1 LQMGRVAIIAAALLI
16 VLLGAGAG
24 AIAWQPAMAPI
35 VPPQRSDFPAA
46 EIVRGAELAAI
57 GDCVVCHTA
66 PDGQPFA
73 GGRGVRTP
81 FGTVYST
88 NITPDPATGIGRWSL
103 AAFERA
109 MRKGVTRDGSHLYPV
124 LPYPHFIHA
133 TDEDLVALYA
143 FQMTRQPV
151 RAPTKR
157 SHLPFPFNWRPL
169 LAGWNLLFLRPG
181 VWQPAPGKDVVWNH
195 GEYLVAAIG
204 HCGACH
210 TPHNQLGAEQS
221 GQNLAGGE
229 AEGWQAPAL
238 QHDSTAPH
246 AWSVAELERYLQT
259 GYDMDHGAAAG
270 PMAPVTRQ
278 LASVPQADAHAMAV
292 YLASLMTS
300 AAAPASPRQVPHDSA
315 VAAMFAGA
323 CGACHAADAP
333 MRQAGAPSLA
343 LSTTVNAPTPHNV
356 VNVILFGLPW
366 REGFPGPYMPGFAD
380 LLSDEQVVA
389 ITAYVR
395 ERFSTKPAWPDI
407 PAVVQAA
414 RRDGGG

>member
-1 LQMGRVAIIAAALLI
+1 MGRVVIIAAALLT
-16 VLLGAGAG
+16 VLLAAGAG

-35 VPPQRSDFPAA
+35 VPPQRSDFPVA
-46 EIVRGAELAAI
+46 EIARGAELAAI

-66 PDGQPFA
+66 LDGQPFA
-73 GGRGVRTP
+73 GGRGVITP

-88 NITPDPATGIGRWSL
+88 NITPDPATGIGGWSL

-109 MRKGVTRDGSHLYPV
+109 MRKGVARDGTHLYPV

-133 TDEDLVALYA
+133 TDEDLAALYA

-151 RAPTKR
+151 HTPTKR

-181 VWQPAPGKDVVWNH
+181 VWQPDPRKDAVWNR

-210 TPHNQLGAEQS
+210 TPQNQLGAEQP
-221 GQNLAGGE
+221 GRTLAGGE

-238 QHDSTAPH
+238 QHDSAAPH
-246 AWSVAELERYLQT
+246 AWSIAEMEGYLQT

-270 PMAPVTRQ
+270 PMAQVTRQ
-278 LASVPQADAHAMAV
+278 LANVPEADAHAMAV
-292 YLASLMTS
+292 YLTSLMAS
-300 AAAPASPRQVPHDSA
+300 AAAPASLPRQVPPDSA
-315 VAAMFAGA
+315 AAAMFAGA
-323 CGACHAADAP
+323 CGACHAPDAP

-343 LSTTVNAPTPHNV
+343 LSTTVNAPTSRNV

-395 ERFSTKPAWPDI
+395 ERFSAKPAWQDI
-407 PAVVQAA
+407 LPAVRAA
-414 RRDGGG
+414 RHDGGG

>member
-1 LQMGRVAIIAAALLI
+1 MGRVVIIAAALLI
-16 VLLGAGAG
+16 VLLVAGAG
-24 AIAWQPAMAPI
+24 AIAWRPAMAPI
-35 VPPQRSDFPAA
+35 APPQRSDFPAA
-46 EIVRGAELAAI
+46 EIARGAELAAI

-73 GGRGVRTP
+73 GGRGVITP

-103 AAFERA
+103 GAFERA
-109 MRKGVTRDGSHLYPV
+109 MRKGVTRDGTHLYPV

-133 TDEDLVALYA
+133 TDEDLAALYA
-143 FQMTRQPV
+143 FQMTRRPV

-157 SHLPFPFNWRPL
+157 GHLPFPFNWRPL

-181 VWQPAPGKDVVWNH
+181 VWQPDPGKDAVWNR

-210 TPHNQLGAEQS
+210 TPQNQLGAEQPERT
-221 GQNLAGGE
+221 LAGGE
-229 AEGWQAPAL
+229 VEGWVAPAL
-238 QHDSTAPH
+238 QHDSPAPH

-259 GYDMDHGAAAG
+259 GYDKDHGAAAG
-270 PMAPVTRQ
+270 PMVPVTRQ
-278 LASVPQADAHAMAV
+278 LANVPQADAHAMAV
-292 YLASLMTS
+292 YLTSLMTS
-300 AAAPASPRQVPHDSA
+300 AAAPASLPPQVPPDLA
-315 VAAMFAGA
+315 AAAMFAGA

-343 LSTTVNAPTPHNV
+343 LSTTINSPTPRNV

-366 REGFPGPYMPGFAD
+366 GEGFPGPYMPGFVD
-380 LLSDEQVVA
+380 LLTDQQVVA

-395 ERFSTKPAWPDI
+395 ERFSAKPAWQDI
-407 PAVVQAA
+407 PAAVQAA
-414 RRDGGG
+414 RHDGDG